1 VCRSHRHLMMQNLVL
16 DRPSRPSATGDL
28 IMFQICITDSGEQ
41 QRVELIKNTA
51 IMVGKGREC
60 AIRLK
65 GWRIGQEHARIYRAQ
80 SGLFIQDLGQFSG
93 TWVNGA
99 RVEQHGPIT
108 LSDQVVIGSY
118 TLQVKDLR
126 VAMADADLQDPTAA
140 SAPAEPS
147 SVSRPPV
154 ALSATSNSHAWRRR
168 LHGQLLDAVDLRRR
182 DLMRL
187 EDAQL
192 RIETEALI
200 RELIQS
206 ESARSATDDAPLSY
220 RAQPERRG
228 AARQPSDIDRE
239 NLVRDVLNEAVG
251 LGPLEELLADDSVTE
266 IMVNRFDEIYVERAG
281 RLSRHPVI
289 FTSDRAVLGVI
300 ERIVA
305 PLGRRIDES
314 SPMVDARLKDGSRV
328 NAIIPPVALKGPTL
342 TIRKF
347 ARRTLTAED
356 LIGFDAISPDMAEF
370 MRLAVLHRKNII
382 ISGGT
387 GSGKTT
393 LLNVLS
399 NFIPDGERIITIEDA
414 AELRLAHSH
423 LISLEARPANA
434 EGRGLIAIRDLVK
447 NSLRMRPDRIVV
459 GECRGG
465 EALDMLQA
473 MNTGHEGSLTTLH
486 ANNPRDALA
495 RLETLVLMAGM
506 DLPLSAIRDQVVS
519 AVDIIIQQA
528 RMVDGRRVVTSIVEV
543 TGLETN
549 KIQLQ
554 ELFRYEQQ
562 GRDAQGHVQGRFM
575 ACEAIPTFYDELREA
590 GIVLDLGIFN
600 RKSTP

>member
-1 VCRSHRHLMMQNLVL
+1 
-16 DRPSRPSATGDL
+16 
-28 IMFQICITDSGEQ
+28 MFQISITDADRQ

-51 IMVGKGREC
+51 ALVGKGREC
-60 AIRLK
+60 AIRIT
-65 GWRIGQEHARIYRAQ
+65 GWRVGQEHARIYRAK

-99 RVEQHGPIT
+99 RVEQHGPII
-108 LSDQVVIGSY
+108 LSDQVVIGAY
-118 TLQVKDLR
+118 TLQVEDLR
-126 VAMADADLQDPTAA
+126 AAVVEDHHLAHISDAVPAHPSAGVSALVSSGA
-140 SAPAEPS
+140 SS
-147 SVSRPPV
+147 S
-154 ALSATSNSHAWRRR
+154 SHVWRRR
-168 LHGQLLDAVDLRRR
+168 LHGQLLDAIDLRRR
-182 DLMRL
+182 DLMRM

-192 RIETEALI
+192 RVETEALI
-200 RELIQS
+200 RELIASEAARSMTADQSFPTRAQS
-206 ESARSATDDAPLSY
+206 ERRSIARHS
-220 RAQPERRG
+220 G
-228 AARQPSDIDRE
+228 DIDRE

-281 RLSRHPVI
+281 RLSRHPAI

-347 ARRTLTAED
+347 ARRTLAAED
-356 LIGFDAISPDMAEF
+356 LIGFDAISADMAKF

-399 NFIPDGERIITIEDA
+399 NYIPDGERVITIEDA
-414 AELRLAHSH
+414 AELRLAHAH

-434 EGRGLIAIRDLVK
+434 EGRGQIAIRDLVK

-506 DLPLSAIRDQVVS
+506 DLPLPAIRDQVVS

-543 TGLETN
+543 TGMEAN

-562 GRDAQGHVQGRFM
+562 GRDAQGRVQGRFT
-575 ACEAIPTFYDELREA
+575 ACDAIPSFYDELREA
-590 GIVLDLGIFN
+590 GIALDLSIFN
-600 RKSTP
+600 RQGNP